1 MFVFLQFFISMAV
14 SSGGEAT
21 FPLKMIPFAK
31 TNEMRTGQ
39 KTLLSLTSFFRDLK
53 S

>member
-39 KTLLSLTSFFRDLK
+39 KTLLQLTSFLET
-53 S
+53 